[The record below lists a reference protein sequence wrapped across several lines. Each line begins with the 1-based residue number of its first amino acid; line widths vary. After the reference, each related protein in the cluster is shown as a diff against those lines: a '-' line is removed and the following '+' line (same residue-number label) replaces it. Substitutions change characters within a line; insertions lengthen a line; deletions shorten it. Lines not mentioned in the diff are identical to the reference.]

1 MANRKFRILLTGS
14 LGHLGVGVA
23 HDLVG
28 AGHDL
33 TCVDRLASDGN
44 ARGAF
49 VRDALSDVGRLAGL
63 LRGLDAV
70 VHCAAIA
77 TLHAAPEETVFAT
90 NVTTT
95 ANMLLAA
102 ERAGIRRFVY
112 ASSQSAL
119 GFAYAPQIVPP
130 DRLPVD
136 EMHPCRPVEGYGLSK
151 HMGEQFCE
159 MISARSSMTTVALRF
174 PVIWSHERFEAHT
187 RKRLEDPVQAA
198 KSQWAYVDLRDAAAA
213 CRLAIEAPLSTRF
226 RVYHVGAPQPF
237 ALDAAERTLA
247 ETYGPGIPRADG
259 WRPDGAVFG
268 VDRVERELGFRAAWL
283 WDRNGIKD
291 SLAAPK

>member
-1 MANRKFRILLTGS
+1 MAAPKLRILLTGS

-23 HDLVG
+23 HELAE

-33 TCVDRLASDGN
+33 TSVDRLASDGG
-44 ARGAF
+44 APGAF
-49 VRDALSDVGRLAGL
+49 VRDDLSDLGRLAGL
-63 LRGLDAV
+63 MRGMDAV

-102 ERAGIRRFVY
+102 ERAGIRRFIY

-119 GFAYAPQIVPP
+119 GFAYALRIVPP

-136 EMHPCRPVEGYGLSK
+136 ETHPCRPVEGYGLSK
-151 HMGEQFCE
+151 RMGEQFCE
-159 MISARSSMTTVALRF
+159 MISARSAMTTVALRF

-198 KSQWAYVDLRDAAAA
+198 KSQWAYVDLRDAAVA

-226 RVYHVGAPQPF
+226 RVYNVGAPQPF

-247 ETYGPGIPRADG
+247 ETYGPGIPRAEG
-259 WRPDGAVFG
+259 WRPDSSVFA
-268 VDRVERELGFRAAWL
+268 VDRVERELGFRAVWL
-283 WDRNGIKD
+283 WDRNGIKN
-291 SLAAPK
+291 SLPGPK